1 MSSFYSIVAVAILG
15 SLALVIGSIQ
25 LFKFIELRKLVDTA
39 EKASAEYYLW
49 PARTTA
55 VKARNAWA
63 AVSEITTG
71 YQKQYSANEYQT
83 FAQAAEAARLDY

>member
-1 MSSFYSIVAVAILG
+1 MSFYTILAIAIVSSIV
-15 SLALVIGSIQ
+15 LVIGSIQ
-25 LFKFIELRKLVDTA
+25 LFKFIELRALVSTA